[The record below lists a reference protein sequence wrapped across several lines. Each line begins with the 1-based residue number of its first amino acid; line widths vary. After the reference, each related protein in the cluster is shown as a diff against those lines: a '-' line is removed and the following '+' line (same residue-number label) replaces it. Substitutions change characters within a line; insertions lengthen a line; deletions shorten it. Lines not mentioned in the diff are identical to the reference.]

1 MYELIYDYCDDYS
14 DEHNIYEVFE
24 GSWTELQ
31 DYIKQMKAN
40 GCYAISATYIERGD
54 YDYEVE

>member
-14 DEHNIYEVFE
+14 DEHNIYEVFD

-40 GCYAISATYIERGD
+40 GCYAISATYIGNDE
-54 YDYEVE
+54 YDD